1 MFLAYICML
10 MYMCVHIYIYIYMH
24 IYMYVYACMCIV
36 VFFFN
41 RIFTLQNGGS
51 WAGSLYKGVLSQ
63 GRQRRSADKLEPKGT
78 DKSMST
84 LIASDFN
91 GVAVLWDE
99 VVPLHHKTIPG
110 GREDEGGY
118 EKEE

>member
-1 MFLAYICML
+1 
-10 MYMCVHIYIYIYMH
+10 
-24 IYMYVYACMCIV
+24 
-36 VFFFN
+36 
-41 RIFTLQNGGS
+41 
-51 WAGSLYKGVLSQ
+51 
-63 GRQRRSADKLEPKGT
+63 
-78 DKSMST
+78 MST

>member
-10 MYMCVHIYIYIYMH
+10 MYMCVHIYIYAYICVC
-24 IYMYVYACMCIV
+24 ICMYVYS
-36 VFFFN
+36 FFFY
-41 RIFTLQNGGS
+41 RIFTLQNSGS

-84 LIASDFN
+84 LVASDFN
-91 GVAVLWDE
+91 GIAVL
-99 VVPLHHKTIPG
+99 
-110 GREDEGGY
+110 
-118 EKEE
+118 